1 MERILAARAAI
12 LARISGRFAI
22 SNGRRIWSGPALAC
36 LLLAGC
42 ASAGGFPSQQAS
54 DQNSPPIEDS
64 NSPQGLKARVEAS
77 EKALSP
83 AYLQRRR
90 QAIAELLEK
99 HVGYDNNFHVKLMD
113 AQLAG
118 PKVIIHREWANWL
131 KPTTEVNA
139 IYCAKA
145 QLDSPLELYP
155 RRTAVILVK
164 NTGNGTE
171 TLQAIVEISGYIGL
185 NPEPL
190 ACNRMEGYEPFP
202 ELEQARARRRQALGK
217 TD

>member
-1 MERILAARAAI
+1 MLAARAAAA
-12 LARISGRFAI
+12 LARISGRFTI
-22 SNGRRIWSGPALAC
+22 SSGRRMWGGPALAC

-42 ASAGGFPSQQAS
+42 ASPGGLTSQQAN
-54 DQNSPPIEDS
+54 DQRSPPIEDPG
-64 NSPQGLKARVEAS
+64 SPEAVKARVQAS
-77 EKALSP
+77 EKALT
-83 AYLQRRR
+83 ADYLQRRR
-90 QAIAELLEK
+90 QAIAELIEK

-118 PKVIIHREWANWL
+118 PKVIIHREWANWV

-145 QLDSPLELYP
+145 QLDSPLELNP
-155 RRTAVILVK
+155 RRTAVIVVK
-164 NTGNGTE
+164 NAGNGAE
-171 TLQAIVEISGYIGL
+171 TLQAIVKISGYIGL

-190 ACNRMEGYEPFP
+190 ACHRMEGYGPFP